1 MQHNT
6 KNSLLKLFY
15 KEASPQEELKLQKH
29 LTTCEECREYMQFLN
44 RMGMTLDKLPEERPL
59 SNTFERI
66 MENIPEE
73 QPRTA
78 FARPVISAAPFFQIA
93 FSMVFIVLLIYFV
106 QSKISLL
113 PIWNSLQKFWLVDA
127 IGSFG
132 LMMLIFFAV
141 GTFITL
147 SLAPVLYFDLNK
159 KALRF

>member
-15 KEASPQEELKLQKH
+15 KEASPQEESELQKH

-73 QPRTA
+73 QPMTA

-113 PIWNSLQKFWLVDA
+113 PIWDSLQKFWPVDA

-141 GTFITL
+141 GTFVTL
-147 SLAPVLYFDLNK
+147 SLAPILYFDLNK

>member
-1 MQHNT
+1 
-6 KNSLLKLFY
+6 
-15 KEASPQEELKLQKH
+15 
-29 LTTCEECREYMQFLN
+29 MQFLN
-44 RMGMTLDKLPEERPL
+44 RMGTTLDKLPEERPL

-66 MENIPEE
+66 MENIPVK

-78 FARPVISAAPFFQIA
+78 FARPTISAAPFFKIA

-113 PIWNSLQKFWLVDA
+113 PIWDSLQKFWLVDA

-132 LMMLIFFAV
+132 LMMLIFFIV

-147 SLAPVLYFDLNK
+147 SLAPILYFDINR
-159 KALRF
+159 KALRL

>member
-1 MQHNT
+1 MQHN

-15 KEASPQEELKLQKH
+15 KEASPQEESELRKH
-29 LTTCEECREYMQFLN
+29 LTTCKGCQKYMQFLN
-44 RMGMTLDKLPEERPL
+44 RMGTTLDKLPEERPL

-66 MENIPEE
+66 MKNIPEK
-73 QPRTA
+73 QSRTA
-78 FARPVISAAPFFQIA
+78 FARPTISAAPFFKIA

-113 PIWNSLQKFWLVDA
+113 PIWDSLQKFWLIDA

-132 LMMLIFFAV
+132 LMMLIFFIV

-147 SLAPVLYFDLNK
+147 SLAPILYFDINR
-159 KALRF
+159 KALRL